1 MKSQGEEWGMCVKWR
16 ALEGDWWARDGW
28 SVIRPSRQT
37 AILVGLEYFL
47 VRKHALKLPTHEFP
61 VKIQA
66 ALRFPK
72 KLPSLYPGPRGFLAV
87 GGAEGANE
95 RWGEDLLD
103 QGTFTEA

>member
-1 MKSQGEEWGMCVKWR
+1 MGHVCEVEQLSR
-16 ALEGDWWARDGW
+16 GDWWVRDGW

-37 AILVGLEYFL
+37 AILIGLESFL

-95 RWGEDLLD
+95 RWGEDLWD